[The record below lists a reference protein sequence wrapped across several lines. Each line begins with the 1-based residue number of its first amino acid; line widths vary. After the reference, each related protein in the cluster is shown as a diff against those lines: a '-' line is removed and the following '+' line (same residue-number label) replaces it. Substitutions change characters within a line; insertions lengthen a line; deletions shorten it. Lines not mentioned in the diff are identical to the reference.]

1 MEIQAKDNIYKP
13 IIITLSI
20 LIPIVV
26 AILMVIPGRQN
37 SADSPISSLP
47 LFHAV
52 LNGSTALCLILGY
65 FLLSQNKLK
74 FTEH

>member
-26 AILMVIPGRQN
+26 TKEATAKTVRNKRGRPG
-37 SADSPISSLP
+37 S
-47 LFHAV
+47 
-52 LNGSTALCLILGY
+52 
-65 FLLSQNKLK
+65 
-74 FTEH
+74 